1 MRLTI
6 ATPIADLSDTRAFA
20 VCVGWI
26 NGFTPEEWQG
36 SFAAQWQDDAGNIYH
51 VSSFETSAEWVA
63 SAAMM
68 GPVDRPPEDVGTWD
82 EEAQEYGAPYVV
94 NLAGARRA
102 QDRMVIWQ
110 PAMPDPET
118 GEMPENSVPQAS
130 ADTLVVVVGMSGRDA
145 LAAMGLRPL
154 EVEV

>member
-26 NGFTPEEWQG
+26 NGFRPEEWQG

-51 VSSFETSAEWVA
+51 VSSFEASAEWVA

-82 EEAQEYGAPYVV
+82 EDAQEYGAPYVV

-110 PAMPDPET
+110 PAEDAPP
-118 GEMPENSVPQAS
+118 VPQAS
-130 ADTLVVVVGMSGRDA
+130 AGTLVVVVGMSGRDA
-145 LAAMGLRPL
+145 LEAMGLRPL
-154 EVEV
+154 EVEI